1 MHLSAIGTGSFP
13 TTAAAET
20 LTPRSC
26 GAPCRLALAATALAV
41 SRLTAATTAHN
52 ARCRD
57 HWSSRSLVVAT
68 TALLAATCR
77 RHHSG
82 AVRRRD
88 HVRYV
93 PDVVRIVVSIS
104 VHQSYS
110 FMLFLRQ
117 IMQPPGRKRG
127 RLPLD
132 DVTNCNAKGFTLS
145 FQVYVS
151 LLNLTSAPS
160 GHMLVTSRSH
170 SNCRL

>member
-1 MHLSAIGTGSFP
+1 LANYSRAPVCNRYGILPYHRCRRDPHSSKLR
-13 TTAAAET
+13 
-20 LTPRSC
+20 RSLPSRSRRH
-26 GAPCRLALAATALAV
+26 GPCRLAPH
-41 SRLTAATTAHN
+41 R
-52 ARCRD
+52 RD
-57 HWSSRSLVVAT
+57 HGPQRSLSRPLVVAT

-104 VHQSYS
+104 AHQSYS

-117 IMQPPGRKRG
+117 NMQPPGRKRG